1 MTITDALH
9 RFTVEHV
16 GVPADKVETIHYG
29 LDDLP
34 DAWGVNPPDDV
45 PEARACCSPS
55 RA

>member
-9 RFTVEHV
+9 RFTVERV

-29 LDDLP
+29 LDDVP
-34 DAWGVNPPDDV
+34 DAWGSTRPTTFPK
-45 PEARACCSPS
+45 ARVCCLRS